1 MDKLKEKLWAQL
13 FVIYT
18 RYLIGGAFVFSSLVK
33 IEGKRFTKDSGAD
46 NPIDSAW
53 HFFET
58 MYASGLYW
66 RFIGTAQL
74 VAGLLL
80 MTQRFSK
87 LGALLNFPII
97 LNIFIITL
105 SYYFAYT
112 PLITGLM
119 LLANCLLI
127 LWEWNELKIIFN
139 LKPLLSNHRR
149 MEHDKFWTILG
160 LVLFFFTVFCKL
172 FMNFDNAAFWILS
185 IPLIGLLSLIIGL
198 LREKKRIRLEL
209 TNK

>member
-198 LREKKRIRLEL
+198 IREKKRIRLEL